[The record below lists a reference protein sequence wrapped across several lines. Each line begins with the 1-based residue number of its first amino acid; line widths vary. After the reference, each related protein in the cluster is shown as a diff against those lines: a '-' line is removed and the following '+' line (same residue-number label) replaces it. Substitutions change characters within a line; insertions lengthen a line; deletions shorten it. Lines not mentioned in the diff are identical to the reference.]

1 MQYPRYTESISDPDS
16 GISGGDTSPAH
27 LEEYDSINEQEHV
40 LGEIFCLEKRHIKST
55 IPSI

>member
-1 MQYPRYTESISDPDS
+1 MKLNKT
-16 GISGGDTSPAH
+16 TSSKTAMDYLPLDH

-55 IPSI
+55 IPSLEENN